1 MVDVGDRVVIE
12 SEKVG
17 VDPRAGVI
25 TAVEGT
31 IVHVRWDSGGE
42 SSFVPAAGSMAVVG
56 RDTDTPT
63 VT

>member
-1 MVDVGDRVVIE
+1 MVDVGDRVVVE

-17 VDPRAGVI
+17 VEPRAGVI

-31 IVHVRWDSGGE
+31 IVHVRWDNGRE

-56 RDTDTPT
+56 RASVGRP
-63 VT
+63 